1 MPRVKKFDQEKVF
14 EKALHLF
21 WEKGYEATSL
31 SDLTDQLGI
40 GKGSFYDTFGSKK
53 QLFDNCL
60 SAYRM
65 KGYEALDSFLA
76 KKTNPIEGI
85 AYFLDKHTE
94 MMFADTEA
102 KGCFIANS
110 TVELSDDS
118 AMQFFLKEHFQVMK
132 SKLVEYLDTGSFKN
146 DVDALA
152 ESILLHVTGISVLS
166 KVNKDRSVFDKSNA
180 LFMQLIK

>member
-1 MPRVKKFDQEKVF
+1 MPRIKMFDQEEAF
-14 EKALHLF
+14 GKALDLF

-31 SDLTDQLGI
+31 SDLTAHLNI

-65 KGYEALDSFLA
+65 NAFEMLDSFIA
-76 KKTNPIEGI
+76 EKPDPHEGV
-85 AYFLDKHTE
+85 AYFIDKHTE
-94 MMFADTEA
+94 MMFTDTIS

-118 AMQFFLKEHFQVMK
+118 ETQDFLREHYQIMK
-132 SKLVEYLDTGSFKN
+132 SKLVDYLNRGSFKN
-146 DVDALA
+146 DVDTLA
-152 ESILLHVTGISVLS
+152 ESILVHMTGISVLS
-166 KVNKDRSVFDKSNA
+166 KVNTDKSVFDKSNA
-180 LFMQLIK
+180 LFMQLVT